1 MKNGRGECQN
11 RNYSSVVVICR
22 KKYNIVE
29 DLKGESVVCIRG
41 KVRDYGWMGFICV
54 TAASCFSGRM

>member
-29 DLKGESVVCIRG
+29 DLKGESVVCIGG
-41 KVRDYGWMGFICV
+41 KRNGLRRICDRLYLCHG
-54 TAASCFSGRM
+54 SKLLF